1 MPASMEKELCRI
13 TNLMARGTWYSSG
26 ELQQLWK
33 VTPQRRK
40 GLVQHLTRRGMIK
53 TRGKTAQIRYKL
65 WNSEPSPAIKETL
78 KNKTT
83 VLDDLINA
91 AAKMGEENEVAKQAL
106 RDIDAILGKVRE
118 FL

>member
-1 MPASMEKELCRI
+1 MAGIAPELTRI
-13 TNLMARGTWYSSG
+13 TNLMAHGAWYSSG

-40 GLVQHLTRRGMIK
+40 TLLQHLARRGMTK
-53 TRGKTAQIRYKL
+53 TKGKTAQIRYKL
-65 WNSEPSPAIKETL
+65 WNSEPVPKKEETQ

-91 AAKMGEENEVAKQAL
+91 AAKMGEENEIAKQAL
-106 RDIDAILGKVRE
+106 RDIDAILRKVRE
-118 FL
+118 YL